1 MAKDASIA
9 LNRFGLGARPDQSIP
24 DNPRAWLKQQ
34 IEDYRPQPPALAT
47 VPTRVSVSGELADFY
62 DRQRDIRL
70 AMRADGA
77 LPRPTGVAAPM
88 PGATGTVTGGAAMGM
103 PGMATPSPQPRGLV
117 PQAMPGAP
125 LPPPG
130 AVPPPGAPMS
140 AAMPNRDPLMA
151 ARAEANARAR
161 DDYNLSVGAR
171 ANAAILSD
179 TPFAER
185 LVHFWSNH
193 FSVSADK
200 LEVVGLSGPFE
211 FEAIRPHVMGRFG
224 DMLNA
229 VEHHPAMLLY
239 LDQAQSVGPNSP
251 AMQQAAARGR
261 PNAQRRGLNENLAR
275 EIMELHTLGVRTG
288 YTQADVTEFA
298 RAMTGWGVGGLTR
311 GPAGR
316 MAPSTI
322 EPGTFVF
329 TERLH
334 EPGERHIVGKSYPQ
348 DGEAQAQAVLDT
360 LATSP
365 ATAKHIATKL
375 ARHFAGDTPSA
386 ALVGRLQSAFLR
398 SGGDLPT
405 VYRALIDSPECWGA
419 RDVKYK
425 TPWEWSVSVYRALD
439 MKAVQPLAVVGLLN
453 QLGQPTW
460 KPGQPVG
467 YDDIAGSWAGPDA
480 LLRRV
485 EASERFATRAG
496 SAVDARELAPKLFPG
511 GLSAATE
518 QALARAESP
527 GQGLALLLVAP
538 EMLRR

>member
-24 DNPRAWLKQQ
+24 ENPRAWLKQQ
-34 IEDYRPQPPALAT
+34 IEDYRPQPPALAA
-47 VPTRVSVSGELADFY
+47 VPTRAGVSGELADFY
-62 DRQRDIRL
+62 DRQRDIRQ
-70 AMRADGA
+70 AMRAEGA
-77 LPRPTGVAAPM
+77 LPRAASMPMPM
-88 PGATGTVTGGAAMGM
+88 PGASGMGGGGPTM
-103 PGMATPSPQPRGLV
+103 PGMATPAMRPSALV
-117 PQAMPGAP
+117 GQQGMPGGT

-130 AVPPPGAPMS
+130 AAPQPGAPMA

-151 ARAEANARAR
+151 ARAEANAKAR

-171 ANAAILSD
+171 TNAAILSD

-193 FSVSADK
+193 FAVSADK

-224 DMLNA
+224 DMLTA

-316 MAPSTI
+316 VAPSTV
-322 EPGTFVF
+322 EPGSFVF

-334 EPGERHIVGKSYPQ
+334 EPGERHIVGKTYAQ

-425 TPWEWSVSVYRALD
+425 TPWEWAVSVYRALD
-439 MKAVQPLAVVGLLN
+439 MKSVQPLAVVGLLN

-485 EASERFATRAG
+485 EASERFAARAG
-496 SAVDARELAPKLFPG
+496 SAVDARDLAPRLFPG
-511 GLSAATE
+511 GLSLATE